1 MYNEFYGFSEKPFEL
16 TPDPRFLYFTPSHR
30 EALDSM
36 IDGIKNRRRFISV
49 TGEVGTG
56 KTILIHSLLNS
67 LDEKV
72 KTVYVFHP
80 TITFRELLETIL
92 LELNLKVVGRGEST
106 LLFELVKYSTQLGA
120 DETIAI
126 IIDEAQ
132 SLSEEVMEK
141 IQIFSGL
148 EPQAIQIVFAGQPE
162 FEDKINSQGL
172 RQLEQK
178 IGSKHQIRALN
189 EEESKNYI
197 DHRLRLVGSSSLGVL
212 TPEAISLICNYAHG
226 IPRIINVLCD
236 NAFLVGY
243 SLSQKRIGVDII
255 REVIKKM
262 EPPILEKTFL
272 SPIVTVVKK
281 FQSPSLRL
289 NFLLSRPFVIVLF
302 FLCLGGFLFLIN
314 RHLQTKPANTW
325 DIKSLKNPYADTQ
338 PPLASPSQEGTE
350 ENRKSETTVE
360 IDPSS
365 EASQTVA
372 RPLAPESSP
381 GELGKSKEV
390 VIVEKG
396 QTLSYLAQKYY
407 KTVNITLV
415 SLILD
420 FNPEITNADHIE
432 VDQKIRI
439 PKITEELLIVRSAG
453 NSYKIHIGTFQ
464 DPSIMKFYKDEFAL
478 KGKVVEISSRKV
490 SPEHTWY
497 RVLAG
502 PFDHKD
508 ECIKVI
514 NHLKEKGLLP
524 IFGGG
529 PKMVDASQS
538 RAFKI

>member
-16 TPDPRFLYFTPSHR
+16 TPDPKFLYFTPSHR

-36 IDGIKNRRRFISV
+36 IDGIKNRRRFISI

-80 TITFRELLETIL
+80 TITFRELLETIF
-92 LELNLKVVGRGEST
+92 LELNLNVAGRGEST
-106 LLFELVKYSTQLGA
+106 LLFELVKYATRLEA
-120 DETIAI
+120 DEAIAI

-141 IQIFSGL
+141 VQIFSEL
-148 EPQAIQIVFAGQPE
+148 EPGAIQIVFAGQPE
-162 FEDKINSQGL
+162 FEDMINSQRL
-172 RQLEQK
+172 RQLEQR
-178 IGSKHQIRALN
+178 IGSKHQIKALSKD
-189 EEESKNYI
+189 ESENYI
-197 DHRLRLVGSSSLGVL
+197 NHRLGLVGSSSLEVL
-212 TPEAISLICNYAHG
+212 TPEAISLICNYAQG

-236 NAFLVGY
+236 NAFLAGY
-243 SLSQKRIGVDII
+243 SVSQKRIEVDII
-255 REVIKKM
+255 RDVIKKM
-262 EPPILEKTFL
+262 ERPLPEKTFL
-272 SPIVTVVKK
+272 SPIFTAVKK
-281 FQSPSLRL
+281 FRAPSLRL
-289 NFLLSRPFVIVLF
+289 NFLLSRLFVIVLF

-314 RHLQTKPANTW
+314 RHFQTKPVNTW

-338 PPLASPSQEGTE
+338 ASLTSSSQGGKE
-350 ENRKSETTVE
+350 ENRKGETTAVTGL
-360 IDPSS
+360 SS
-365 EASQTVA
+365 EVSQTVTP
-372 RPLAPESSP
+372 PLATESSP
-381 GELGKSKEV
+381 SELGKSKEV

-396 QTLSYLAQKYY
+396 QTLSYFAQKYY

-439 PKITEELLIVRSAG
+439 PKITEELLIVRSPG
-453 NSYKIHIGTFQ
+453 NTYKIHIGTFQ
-464 DPSIMKFYKDEFAL
+464 NPRFMEFYKNELAL
-478 KGKVVEISSRKV
+478 KGKVIEVSSRKV

-497 RVLAG
+497 RVLGG
-502 PFDHKD
+502 PFSNRD

-514 NHLKEKGLLP
+514 DRLKRKGLLP

-529 PKMVDASQS
+529 PKTDDAGQS
-538 RAFKI
+538 RALKI